1 MVVFGSLPTAS
12 RSLKA
17 TSVPPASLRG
27 NSLIR
32 MKFPRFQR
40 SERKRRRA

>member
-17 TSVPPASLRG
+17 TTVPPASLPA
-27 NSLIR
+27 NALIR
-32 MKFPRFQR
+32 KKFPRFQR
-40 SERKRRRA
+40 SERKQRRA